1 MTSWARRIFAL
12 TLFAEDLAAIK
23 AFFAE
28 TVGLPVVFEDGSS
41 VVYDVGGVLLN
52 YLDIAE
58 APGLVA
64 PAAVGDARAGVRVQI
79 TIPVDDVEAVSAR
92 VVAAGT
98 PLLRGPEV
106 RPWGPTTATFRDP
119 AGHVWE
125 ISA

>member
-12 TLFAEDLAAIK
+12 TLFAEDLTAVK
-23 AFFAE
+23 AFFAG
-28 TVGLPVVFEDGSS
+28 TVELPIMFEDESS

-58 APGLVA
+58 APGLIEPA
-64 PAAVGDARAGVRVQI
+64 PVGDAGAGVRVQI

-92 VVAAGT
+92 LVATGT

-125 ISA
+125 ISG